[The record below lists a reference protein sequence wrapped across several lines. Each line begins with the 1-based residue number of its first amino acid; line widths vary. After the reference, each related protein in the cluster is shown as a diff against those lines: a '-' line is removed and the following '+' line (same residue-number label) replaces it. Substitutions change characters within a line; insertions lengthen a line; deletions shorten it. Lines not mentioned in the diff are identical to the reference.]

1 MRLGR
6 SRQKGRGG
14 RGGRGGGGAGGGGGG
29 GEGGAGAEWREG
41 GGRKDV
47 ASVLQQEGEE
57 VSCRNSEVEL

>member
-1 MRLGR
+1 MRLG
-6 SRQKGRGG
+6 GNGG
-14 RGGRGGGGAGGGGGG
+14 D
-29 GEGGAGAEWREG
+29 E